1 MFVILLGAIALGAD
15 ADEAPKAPPRI
26 LTASVKDDQL
36 ISKVVVPVVVPV
48 TIRQKVNNNG
58 REEEVTVTT
67 YRTETR
73 TIDQKWELKKSTF
86 STAGGKKLDLD
97 AVKKRL
103 AKPQPVVVSTN
114 GKAGDESYLKLF
126 DKDALVIV
134 VPMPEPLKQP
144 LLPPPPRPKD
154 DEKKKDPKDEKNKK
168 D

>member
-36 ISKVVVPVVVPV
+36 VSKVVIPVVVPV

-58 REEEVTVTT
+58 KEEEVTVTT

-73 TIDQKWELKKSTF
+73 TIEQKWELKKSTF

-103 AKPQPVVVSTN
+103 AKPQPVVLSTT
-114 GKAGDESYLKLF
+114 GKAVDESYLKLF

-134 VPMPEPLKQP
+134 VPMPEPLKVP
-144 LLPPPPRPKD
+144 APAPPGPPTKEEKKPK
-154 DEKKKDPKDEKNKK
+154 DEKKKD
-168 D
+168 